1 MTWQKDKQPLIL
13 IFALSAA
20 ILAVTSSCVEENRKP
35 DKIGVVVSILPL
47 ADFAE
52 HIGRDKIEVTVMV
65 PPGANPHSYEPKPD
79 QLKQVSQAKMFV
91 KAGSG
96 VEFELVWMDKL
107 IQINEDMMVVNSSQ
121 GIELI
126 GRDPHVWLS
135 PLNAKKMVRNI
146 CEGLEKLD
154 PANSEYYKANLHE
167 YLDELD
173 EIDRYTKEKLER
185 IKSRRFIA
193 YHPAWGYLAKDYDL
207 EQIPIE
213 HGGKEPRA
221 ERIRDIVEMAK
232 ELNTRVVFVSPQL
245 ATKGAETIAREIGG
259 YSEFLDPLPQDYISN
274 MRIVVEQLA
283 RAMR

>member
-20 ILAVTSSCVEENRKP
+20 ILSVTSSCVEENRKP

-52 HIGRDKIEVTVMV
+52 HIGRDKIQVTVMV

-79 QLKQVSQAKMFV
+79 QLKQVSQAKMFI

-126 GRDPHVWLS
+126 ERDPHVWLS
-135 PLNAKKMVRNI
+135 PLNAKKMIGSI

-167 YLDELD
+167 YLGELD
-173 EIDRYTKEKLER
+173 EIDRYAKERFERTKNR
-185 IKSRRFIA
+185 GFIA
-193 YHPAWGYLAKDYDL
+193 YHPAWGYLARDYDL

-213 HGGKEPRA
+213 HGGKEPTA
-221 ERIRDIVEMAK
+221 ERIKQVVEKAK
-232 ELNTRVVFVSPQL
+232 EFEVRVIFVSPQL
-245 ATKGAETIAREIGG
+245 ATKGTETVAREIGG
-259 YSEFLDPLPQDYISN
+259 YAEFLDPLPQDYISN